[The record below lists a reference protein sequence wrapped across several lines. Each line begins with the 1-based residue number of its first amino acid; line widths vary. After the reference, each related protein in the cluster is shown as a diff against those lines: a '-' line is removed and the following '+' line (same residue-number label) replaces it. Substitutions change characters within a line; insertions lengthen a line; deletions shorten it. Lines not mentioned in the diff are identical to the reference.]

1 MSRVKGA
8 VLLAVVAT
16 LSLGLTAC
24 SKTKNNNSTGSGGG
38 STAAAKQKPV
48 TMWVDSDGCE
58 TAQQY
63 CNVFLTT
70 VLKNVKDAVKLAVEN
85 ASANVHP
92 KTDTLGDLANGGT
105 GLAPFHDFDSKVS
118 SELKGEL
125 DKVKQDI
132 ISGTIKIT
140 SPSQPTGSDKLTPPA
155 SGGNPNYKACMVT
168 DTGGID
174 DKSFNAA
181 AWAGMQEAQSD
192 GKGKVSYVQSKTQT
206 DYVPNINA
214 LLKQKCQ
221 LIIGVGG
228 LMYDAV
234 NNAAKKNP
242 KTYFALVDAN
252 GNGTNLQGLQVNTAQ
267 SGFLG
272 GYLAAA
278 YSKSGV
284 VATYGG
290 LNIKPVTVYMDG
302 FWEGVQ
308 YYNKQKGKS
317 VKVLG
322 WDETNQKGG
331 TFAGSFTD
339 QGKGQQITQNFI
351 NQGADVIFPVA
362 GGTGLGS
369 AAACQSASGS

>member
-1 MSRVKGA
+1 VTKTKRILVCGAAA
-8 VLLAVVAT
+8 VLAVAVA
-16 LSLGLTAC
+16 GC
-24 SKTKNNNSTGSGGG
+24 SKTKSNDDGKSGGE
-38 STAAAKQKPV
+38 KQKPV
-48 TMWVDSDGCE
+48 VLWVDSDGCE

-63 CNVFLTT
+63 CDVFLST
-70 VLKNVKDAVKLAVEN
+70 VLKNDKDAVRLAVEN
-85 ASANVHP
+85 GSAGVFP
-92 KTDTLGDLANGGT
+92 TEDTVGDLSNGGT
-105 GLAPFHDFDSKVS
+105 SLAPFHDFDGKVDS
-118 SELKGEL
+118 GLKSEL
-125 DKVKQDI
+125 DKIKQDI
-132 ISGTIKIT
+132 ISGAITIT
-140 SPSQPTGSDKLTPPA
+140 SPSQPQGSNKLTEPSTGTA
-155 SGGNPNYKACMVT
+155 DPNFKACMVT

-181 AWAGMQEAQSD
+181 AWAGMQAAEAA
-192 GKGKVSYVQSKTQT
+192 GKAKVSYVASKTQN

-221 LIIGVGG
+221 LVVGVGG
-228 LMYDAV
+228 LMADAI
-234 NNAAKKNP
+234 NNAAKQNP
-242 KTYFALVDAN
+242 SVHFAIVDSN
-252 GNGTNLQGLQVNTAQ
+252 GNGTNVQGLQINTAQ

-272 GYLAAA
+272 GYLAAG
-278 YSKSGV
+278 YSKSGI

-331 TFAGSFTD
+331 TFAGDFTN
-339 QGKGQQITQNFI
+339 QTKGQQITQNFL

-369 AAACQSASGS
+369 AAACQAASGS

>member
-1 MSRVKGA
+1 VSRMKGA

-24 SKTKNNNSTGSGGG
+24 SKTKNNNSTGSGSA

-48 TMWVDSDGCE
+48 TIWVDSDGCQ
-58 TAQQY
+58 TASQY
-63 CNVFLTT
+63 CTVFLST
-70 VLKNVKDAVKLAVEN
+70 VLKNDQDAVHLAVAN
-85 ASANVHP
+85 ASAGIYP

-105 GLAPFHDFDSKVS
+105 GLAPFHQFDSKVS
-118 SELKGEL
+118 SDLKGEL
-125 DKVKQDI
+125 DKIKQDI

-140 SPSQPTGSDKLTPPA
+140 SPSQPTGNDKLTPPA
-155 SGGNPNYKACMVT
+155 SGGNANYKACMVT

-181 AWAGMQEAQSD
+181 AWAGMQAAQSD
-192 GKGKVSYVQSKTQT
+192 GKAKVSYVQSKTQT

-228 LMYDAV
+228 LMADAI

-242 KTYFALVDAN
+242 ATHFAIVDSN
-252 GNGTNLQGLQVNTAQ
+252 GNGTNVQGLQINTAQ

-302 FWEGVQ
+302 YWEGVQ

>member
-8 VLLAVVAT
+8 VLLAVVAA

-24 SKTKNNNSTGSGGG
+24 SKTKNNNSSGSGG

-48 TMWVDSDGCE
+48 TMWVDSDGCV

-70 VLKNVKDAVKLAVEN
+70 VLKNVKDEVKLSVEN
-85 ASANVHP
+85 ASASVHP
-92 KTDTLGDLANGGT
+92 TTDTLGDLSNGGT
-105 GLAPFHDFDSKVS
+105 GLAPFHDFDGKVS

-125 DKVKQDI
+125 DKIKQDI

-140 SPSQPTGSDKLTPPA
+140 SPSQPTGNDKLTPPS
-155 SGGNPNYKACMVT
+155 SGGNANYKACMVT

-174 DKSFNAA
+174 DKSFNQA
-181 AWAGMQEAQSD
+181 AWEGMQAAQAG
-192 GKGKVSYVQSKTQT
+192 GKGKVSYVVSKTQT

-228 LMYDAV
+228 LMADAV

-242 KTYFALVDAN
+242 KTYFAIVDSN
-252 GNGTNLQGLQVNTAQ
+252 GNGTNVQGLQINTAQ

-272 GYLAAA
+272 GYLAAG

-322 WDETNQKGG
+322 WDETNQKAG

>member
-1 MSRVKGA
+1 MKGA

-24 SKTKNNNSTGSGGG
+24 SKTKNNNSTGSGSA

-48 TMWVDSDGCE
+48 TIWVDSDGCQ
-58 TAQQY
+58 TASQY
-63 CNVFLTT
+63 CTVFLST
-70 VLKNVKDAVKLAVEN
+70 VLKNDQDAVHLAVAN
-85 ASANVHP
+85 ASAGIYP

-105 GLAPFHDFDSKVS
+105 GLAPFHQFDSKVS
-118 SELKGEL
+118 SDLKGEL
-125 DKVKQDI
+125 DKIKQDI

-140 SPSQPTGSDKLTPPA
+140 SPSQPTGNDKLTPPA
-155 SGGNPNYKACMVT
+155 SGGNANYKACMVT

-181 AWAGMQEAQSD
+181 AWAGMQAAQSD
-192 GKGKVSYVQSKTQT
+192 GKAKVSYVQSKTQT

-228 LMYDAV
+228 LMADAI

-242 KTYFALVDAN
+242 ATHFAIVDSN
-252 GNGTNLQGLQVNTAQ
+252 GNGTNVQGLQINTAQ

-302 FWEGVQ
+302 YWEGVQ

>member
-1 MSRVKGA
+1 VSRVKGA
-8 VLLAVVAT
+8 VVLAAVAALSLT
-16 LSLGLTAC
+16 LSAC
-24 SKTKNNNSTGSGGG
+24 SKTKNNNSSSSKGAT
-38 STAAAKQKPV
+38 KQKPV
-48 TMWVDSDGCE
+48 VLWVDSDGCQ

-63 CNVFLTT
+63 CSVFLST
-70 VLKNVKDAVKLAVEN
+70 VLKNDKDAVQLAVEN
-85 ASANVHP
+85 ASAGIFP
-92 KTDTLGDLANGGT
+92 KTDTVGDLANGGT
-105 GLAPFHDFDSKVS
+105 ALAPFHDFDSKVNS
-118 SELKGEL
+118 GLKSEL
-125 DKVKQDI
+125 DKIKQDI

-155 SGGNPNYKACMVT
+155 SGKGNANYKACMVT

-181 AWAGMQEAQSD
+181 AWAGMQAAQSG
-192 GKGKVSYVQSKTQT
+192 GKAKVSYVSSKTQT
-206 DYVPNINA
+206 DYVPNIAA
-214 LLKQKCQ
+214 LLRQKCQ
-221 LIIGVGG
+221 LILGVGG
-228 LMYDAV
+228 LMADAI

-242 KTYFALVDAN
+242 NTHFAIVDSN
-252 GNGTNLQGLQVNTAQ
+252 GNGTNVQGLQINTAQ

-272 GYLAAA
+272 GYLAAG
-278 YSKSGV
+278 YSQSGT

-331 TFAGSFTD
+331 TFAGSFTE
-339 QGKGQQITQNFI
+339 QSKGQQISQNFI